1 MSLVKFK
8 THLNEARSKN
18 PDLLQLVMFYR
29 QLVVATKK
37 GDDALVKKIKI
48 IFYPTSTTS
57 RNMDKFKFIFFT
69 NGHYLFLSNL

>member
-29 QLVVATKK
+29 QLVIATKK
-37 GDDALVKKIKI
+37 GEDALVKKIKI
-48 IFYPTSTTS
+48 KIYEYE
-57 RNMDKFKFIFFT
+57 RKFDLGLGKF
-69 NGHYLFLSNL
+69 